1 VAARRPSGGNTTEL
15 EVLKALWEYGPGTVR
30 QVHAHLQAQGCRAA
44 YTTILTHL
52 QRLEAKGYVVSD
64 KREVAHVFRAA
75 VSRDRLLRRRLK
87 DLANEL
93 CDGTAAPL
101 LHALV
106 EGRRFKP
113 AEIERFRRLLD
124 ELEDETEK

>member
-1 VAARRPSGGNTTEL
+1 MAARKTSGGNTTEL
-15 EVLKALWEYGPGTVR
+15 EVLKALWDHGPGTVR
-30 QVHAHLQAQGCRAA
+30 QIHAQLRADGCKAA

-64 KREVAHVFRAA
+64 KRDVAHVFRAA

-113 AEIERFRRLLD
+113 EEIERFRRLLD
-124 ELEDETEK
+124 ELEDEKRK

>member
-1 VAARRPSGGNTTEL
+1 VAARKPSGGTTTEL
-15 EVLKALWEYGPGTVR
+15 EVLKALWEHGPGTVR

-52 QRLEAKGYVVSD
+52 QRLEAKGYVASD
-64 KREVAHVFRAA
+64 KRELAHIFRAT

-106 EGRRFKP
+106 GGRRFRP
-113 AEIERFRRLLD
+113 EEIERFRRLLD
-124 ELEDETEK
+124 ELADENK

>member
-1 VAARRPSGGNTTEL
+1 VAARKPSGGNTTEL
-15 EVLKALWEYGPGTVR
+15 EVLKALWDHGPGTVR
-30 QVHAHLQAQGCRAA
+30 QIHAHLHADGCKAA

-64 KREVAHVFRAA
+64 KREVAHLFRAA

-106 EGRRFKP
+106 EGRRFRP
-113 AEIERFRRLLD
+113 EEIERFRRLLD
-124 ELEDETEK
+124 ELEDEKRK